1 MKYLLTEEELFALK
15 NREALTRKELFEELM
30 DFLTGPISAN
40 MTAARYEHDF
50 RSTTR
55 ENFVITFTNLKRII
69 EEARKKFVDDHTT
82 K

>member
-1 MKYLLTEEELFALK
+1 M
-15 NREALTRKELFEELM
+15 
-30 DFLTGPISAN
+30 
-40 MTAARYEHDF
+40 